1 MQFKANIKMAVA
13 NIRSARWR
21 SFLTML
27 GIIVGVASVVTT
39 VSLGEGVRQQV
50 EGQIK
55 HLGGDLITVKPGKNA
70 NPGGSI
76 GSLTASNNQSF
87 TDQDLNTVKTTNG
100 VKSVVPFS
108 TVSGVAKTDDTE
120 FDGGFIVGTNELL
133 PEMINQPVKFGSF
146 FGPDDATRRIAVIG
160 KRVAQDLFHENVPIG
175 KSLQIRGERFVVSGV
190 FGQFDTSPLSPTS
203 DYNSAIFIPYE
214 SSKLLVGQAQIYQ
227 ILVRPNDPKQ
237 TSRIAQNIMQTLSDA
252 HGHQTDFTVLKQ
264 EENLAA
270 TNKILTLLTSMI
282 AGIAAISLLVGGIGI
297 MNIMLV
303 SVTERTKEIG
313 VRKAVGA
320 TNRQILDQ
328 FVTEAAVISFTGG
341 VLGLLL
347 ALFADYLFRL
357 FTDIKPAITGPI
369 MGIAVLV
376 ALVVG
381 MFFGILPAIKAATRD
396 PIEALRYE

>member
-1 MQFKANIKMAVA
+1 MRLKANIKMAFA
-13 NIRSARWR
+13 SIRSARWR

-27 GIIVGVASVVTT
+27 GIIVGVASVVIT

-55 HLGGDLITVKPGKNA
+55 QLGSDLIIVKPGKNISA
-70 NPGGSI
+70 SSSLGA
-76 GSLTASNNQSF
+76 LTANNAQSF
-87 TDQDLNTVKTTNG
+87 TEQDLQAIKTTKG

-108 TVSGVAKTDDTE
+108 TVSGLARTDDTE
-120 FDGGFIVGTNELL
+120 LPDGFIVGTNELL
-133 PEMINQPVKFGSF
+133 PEMLHQKVKYGSF
-146 FGPDDATRRIAVIG
+146 FASDDANRKIAVIG
-160 KRVAQDLFHENVPIG
+160 KRVAQDLFHETVPLG
-175 KSLQIRGERFVVSGV
+175 KSLQVRGERYVVSGV
-190 FGQFDTSPLSPTS
+190 FDQFATSPLSPTS
-203 DYNSAIFIPYE
+203 DYNSAVFIPYE
-214 SSKLLVGQAQIYQ
+214 SARALIGQSQIYQ
-227 ILVRPNDPKQ
+227 ILVRPIDPTQ
-237 TSRIAQNIMQTLSDA
+237 TAEVAKNITANLSEA
-252 HGHQTDFTVLKQ
+252 HGKQTDFTVLKQ

-328 FVTEAAVISFTGG
+328 FVTEAAVISLTGG
-341 VLGLLL
+341 ILGLLL

-357 FTDIKPAITGPI
+357 FTDIKPAITAPI
-369 MGIAVLV
+369 MGVAVLV

-381 MFFGILPAIKAATRD
+381 MFFGILPAIKAASRD